1 MTAHR
6 PTVGDVMSRD
16 VLTLTED
23 QDLEHLEHAM
33 RMFKFR
39 HMPVTQNRRL
49 VGLVSHRDLLRVSA
63 STLLP
68 SAAEQNAL
76 LSRRFHVRDVMVRE
90 VDTVRA
96 DLGLAEAAGIML
108 RKKLGCLPVVDP
120 DNVLV
125 GIITETDF
133 LRLAVRLLE
142 EQAAGA

>member
-1 MTAHR
+1 MTAER
-6 PTVGDVMSRD
+6 PLVGDVMSRE

-49 VGLVSHRDLLRVSA
+49 VGLVSHRDLLGVSA

-76 LSRRFHVRDVMVRE
+76 LARRFHVRDVMVRE

-96 DLGLAEAAGIML
+96 DVPLADAARAML
-108 RKKLGCLPVVDP
+108 QKQLGCLPVVDA

-133 LRLAVRLLE
+133 LRLAVRSLE
-142 EQAAGA
+142 ERAGGG